1 MITIA
6 SFTWVTYQN
15 VTIFMVVTKLS
26 KESHTS
32 QLGLVWDFLILS
44 KITTFVVKKQF
55 FTITPIFV
63 IITQLYNESVNFTTN
78 EKSPYTS
85 NC

>member
-44 KITTFVVKKQF
+44 KITTFVVKNQF
-55 FTITPIFV
+55 LLLYQHSFIVTTV
-63 IITQLYNESVNFTTN
+63 IQ
-78 EKSPYTS
+78 
-85 NC
+85 

>member
-26 KESHTS
+26 KESHTG

-44 KITTFVVKKQF
+44 KITTFVVKNQF
-55 FTITPIFV
+55 LLLYQHSFIVTTV
-63 IITQLYNESVNFTTN
+63 IQ
-78 EKSPYTS
+78 
-85 NC
+85 